1 MLTASICKSCKS
13 PNLTELEAEMNIH
26 FAALRSLDQ
35 PSIFAFPKLVVCLDC
50 GLTESIMS
58 DEELRQLREF
68 ASKVVRIS
76 L

>member
-1 MLTASICKSCKS
+1 MLAPTICRSCASMSI
-13 PNLTELEAEMNIH
+13 TEVHAEMNLH
-26 FAALRSLDQ
+26 FPGRSLDQ

-58 DEELRQLREF
+58 EAELHELREF
-68 ASKVVRIS
+68 APRAVKMS